1 MSLPL
6 GLTHGVVHS
15 GALLLPLLRA
25 VRADGGLA
33 NLHLVI
39 LSHVLVM
46 NCASLHKFLIAL
58 LLLVR
63 LKMSD
68 VGGVASLL
76 VRGDAGQLLRV
87 VGVFCQ
93 Q

>member
-46 NCASLHKFLIAL
+46 NCASLHEFLIAL

-68 VGGVASLL
+68 VGVVASLL
-76 VRGDAGQLLRV
+76 ACGDAGDLLCV